1 MTFDDFQAEALRTSA
16 APFDERE
23 RPMVQTLGLCGETG
37 EVAEL
42 VKKASW
48 HGQPID
54 PDRMAKELGD
64 VLWYVADLA
73 SHYGLSLEA
82 IAAGNV
88 EKLRRRY
95 PDGFVVGGGVR

>member
-1 MTFDDFQAEALRTSA
+1 MTFDDFQREAKRTHD
-16 APFDERE
+16 APFPDRE
-23 RPMVQTLGLCGETG
+23 RLPVMTLGLCGEAG

-42 VKKASW
+42 VKKAAW
-48 HGQPID
+48 HGQTLDLEKISN
-54 PDRMAKELGD
+54 ELGD

-73 SHYGLSLEA
+73 TSLGLSLEA

-95 PDGFVVGGGVR
+95 PNGFTADGGLR